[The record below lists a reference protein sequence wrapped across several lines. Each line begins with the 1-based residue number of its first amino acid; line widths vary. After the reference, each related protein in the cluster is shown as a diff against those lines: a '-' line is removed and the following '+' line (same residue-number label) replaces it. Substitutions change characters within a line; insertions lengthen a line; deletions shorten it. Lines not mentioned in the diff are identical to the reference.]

1 MRPSRITTVFAA
13 IHSGDPM
20 PDLLA
25 LKYIEALPLLAQG
38 EASTLFVVPSDVAA
52 ALGALATAGASFKQ
66 GGALT
71 GGTPPTP

>member
-1 MRPSRITTVFAA
+1 MPGHPEVHVIGDLAA
-13 IHSGDPM
+13 SLGPNG
-20 PDLLA
+20 
-25 LKYIEALPLLAQG
+25 EALPQLAQG